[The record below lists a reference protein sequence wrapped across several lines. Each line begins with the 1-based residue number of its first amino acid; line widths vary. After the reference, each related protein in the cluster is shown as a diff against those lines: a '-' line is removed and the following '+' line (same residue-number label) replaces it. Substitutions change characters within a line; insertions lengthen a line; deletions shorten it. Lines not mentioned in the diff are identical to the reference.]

1 MTEATV
7 KINATGF
14 SPNPLNIPAN
24 TQVVWVNA
32 TGTVQDATSNDGGQ
46 TFTTGPIQPG
56 QNSLPITFSNGG
68 VQIPYSST
76 ASGLQ
81 GLVSV
86 QAMQKSAAAGGGVS
100 FATDILPL
108 FRAIDIAH
116 MQPAGVLLNQ
126 YSYMSNPAN
135 NHQNATTV
143 QAYLTGA
150 KQPRMPPGG
159 PFWTQQQL
167 DLYAQWMSDGYL
179 P

>member
-7 KINATGF
+7 KIDATGF
-14 SPNPLNIPAN
+14 SPNPLNISAN
-24 TQVVWVNA
+24 TQVVWGNA
-32 TGTVQDATSNDGGQ
+32 TTTVQDATSNDGGQ

-56 QNSLPITFSNGG
+56 QNSLPITFSKGD

-81 GLVSV
+81 GVVSV

-100 FATDILPL
+100 FATDIVPL
-108 FRAIDIAH
+108 FTAIDIAH
-116 MQPAGVLLNQ
+116 MQPAGVFLNQ

-135 NHQNATTV
+135 NHQNATVV
-143 QAYLTGA
+143 QAYLTGT

-159 PFWTQQQL
+159 PFWSEQQL
-167 DLYAQWMSDGYL
+167 DLFAQWMSDGYQ